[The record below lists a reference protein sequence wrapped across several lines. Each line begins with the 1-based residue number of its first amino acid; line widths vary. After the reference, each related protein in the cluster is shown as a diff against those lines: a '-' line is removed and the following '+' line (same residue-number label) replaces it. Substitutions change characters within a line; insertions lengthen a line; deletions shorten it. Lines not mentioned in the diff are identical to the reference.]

1 MSRRQPRW
9 TGIVAGTAALS
20 LVVVFAA
27 LAALGPPT
35 ARKNDAA
42 PPVPEPPATRP
53 DDLVALAR
61 CLCSEDNDPAIQI
74 AIGWIVIQTARR
86 RGVSVF
92 DLLTAGHGY
101 GPQKVFV
108 DGKAIIRFASTD
120 KPATDTAMLLAA
132 ALLAGTVEPP
142 RQFQQAAPT
151 SFVERSKASKR
162 AGADGRPLQPE
173 TTTQRIVAL
182 QSDFGGL
189 VGRMGRWYFY
199 RNRAPPV
206 EMVELVPSLA

>member
-1 MSRRQPRW
+1 MSRREPRL

-20 LVVVFAA
+20 LVVAFVA

-35 ARKNDAA
+35 AHKDDAA
-42 PPVPEPPATRP
+42 PPVPEPPAILP

-86 RGVSVF
+86 RRVSVF
-92 DLLTAGHGY
+92 ELLTAGHGY

-108 DGKAIIRFASTD
+108 DGKAIIRFASTE

-132 ALLAGTVEPP
+132 ALLSGTVEPP
-142 RQFQQAAPT
+142 KRFQQAAPT

-162 AGADGRPLQPE
+162 IGADGHPLQPE

-189 VGRMGRWYFY
+189 VGRIGRWYFY
-199 RNRAPPV
+199 RNRAASVPATDELPV
-206 EMVELVPSLA
+206 LL

>member
-20 LVVVFAA
+20 LVVVFFA

-35 ARKNDAA
+35 AHTDDVV
-42 PPVPEPPATRP
+42 PPVPDPPAIRP

-86 RGVSVF
+86 RRVSVF
-92 DLLTAGHGY
+92 ELLTAGHGY

-142 RQFQQAAPT
+142 KRFQQAAPT

-162 AGADGRPLQPE
+162 TGADGRPLQPE
-173 TTTQRIVAL
+173 TTMERIVAL

-199 RNRAPPV
+199 RNRAPPI
-206 EMVELVPSLA
+206 EMEELAPSLA